1 MSDYFDDKR
10 ALLDRVG
17 DLSVRASGCP
27 NGCGLHHVAGIGLQ
41 GSVRKVGGRVAPQ
54 YFVLLGGDAAAGD
67 GGTARFGK
75 VVLKV
80 PARRV
85 PQAVEALPSGGLA
98 GAGVAGLSHA
108 TSESRTGAINAK
120 RRGCMAQR

>member
-1 MSDYFDDKR
+1 MG
-10 ALLDRVG
+10 VG
-17 DLSVRASGCP
+17 VG
-27 NGCGLHHVAGIGLQ
+27 
-41 GSVRKVGGRVAPQ
+41 VGGRVAPQ

-85 PQAVEALPSGGLA
+85 PQAVEALLELYVAERADGEAAAAYFARVDHKAIKAKLA
-98 GAGVAGLSHA
+98 RFEQLDEATATDEDFIDLGEQRAFAVE
-108 TSESRTGAINAK
+108 TSEGECAT
-120 RRGCMAQR
+120 